1 MKDNPMTNTDDMF
14 MKLFD
19 DVTLELQSLCNRD
32 CFFCPRTYD
41 TTGMYIDENGKEVIQ
56 KLPTEMIISVL
67 DQLQE
72 MGFTGKVSNHH
83 LSEPL
88 IDKRAID
95 IAWEVRKRGMLPV
108 MNTNG
113 DPIRGNEKLLKKCA
127 EVYRHIVIGIYDLDE
142 EQAIKEEKEYW
153 LKALEGTMVFFSV
166 IPPTDGKKLDFLQDG
181 DGAHPRT
188 NVPDDERMRWK
199 KEKNISSPCHRP
211 LERIL
216 IHYDGR
222 IGLCCEDHY
231 GAFDLGNVFDTPVK
245 DIWYSEK
252 RLNIV
257 RDLMDGRRDKYDLC
271 KNCPHPATVGPRGWE
286 GEQAYRERY

>member
-1 MKDNPMTNTDDMF
+1 MDDMLR
-14 MKLFD
+14 KLFD
-19 DVTLELQSLCNRD
+19 DVTLELQSLCNRA

-41 TTGMYIDENGKEVIQ
+41 KTGMYVDTDGNEIKRQ
-56 KLPTEMIISVL
+56 MPTEKILDIL
-67 DQLQE
+67 DQLQA
-72 MGFTGKVSNHH
+72 MGFAGKVSNHH

-113 DPIRGNEKLLKKCA
+113 DVLRKNKALCKQAA
-127 EVYRHIVIGIYDLDE
+127 EVYRHIVVGIYDLSDKDKI
-142 EQAIKEEKEYW
+142 AAEKEYW
-153 LKALEGTMVFFSV
+153 NKELEGTLVFFSV
-166 IPPTDGKKLDFLQDG
+166 IPPVDGKKLDFLDDA
-181 DGAHPRT
+181 DGANPRV
-188 NVPDDERMRWK
+188 NVPDDERMRRR
-199 KEKNISSPCHRP
+199 KELPGAVPCHRP

-231 GAFDLGNVFDTPVK
+231 GAFDIGNAFDTPIK
-245 DIWYSEK
+245 DIWYSER

-257 RDLMDGRRDKYDLC
+257 KNLAEGGRDKYELC
-271 KNCPHPATVGPRGWE
+271 RNCPQSATIGPRGWN
-286 GEQAYRERY
+286 GE